1 MVSAVL
7 DGLFQGNIPRIAQ
20 PLAFIALIAQPL
32 FLPSFSLSHLHKRV
46 ALAFD
51 LSVLVI
57 FEELLIIWVLICSL
71 HLLNSLIISDFQL
84 LLIISDDFL
93 LPFLYLSPYSLF
105 IKRNLLESLLVNPGI
120 LPLLFLLVISAST
133 LSYDPFLHF
142 HLDFLRKDEKDLAA
156 AF

>member
-7 DGLFQGNIPRIAQ
+7 DGLFQGNIPRVAQ

-51 LSVLVI
+51 LSVLI
-57 FEELLIIWVLICSL
+57 ILEELLIIWVLICSL
-71 HLLNSLIISDFQL
+71 HLLNSLIISDLQL

-93 LPFLYLSPYSLF
+93 LPFLYLCSYSLF
-105 IKRNLLESLLVNPGI
+105 IKGNLLESLLVDTGI

-133 LSYDPFLHF
+133 LSYDPFLYF
-142 HLDFLRKDEKDLAA
+142 YLDFLRK
-156 AF
+156 